1 MVLVTKTIMMEA
13 GDDGEIINYE
23 WPTEG
28 YDSTVSTELTFS
40 NQKLD
45 LTLVMWFMF
54 HDCLKNGWNMKYYI
68 KVGLSNLKKIVFLL
82 QLKLFKNIEKCF
94 FNFISKALF
103 ILIFKLLSRLFGHV
117 EKTAWLER

>member
-54 HDCLKNGWNMKYYI
+54 HDCLKNGWNMKYHI
-68 KVGLSNLKKIVFLL
+68 KVGLSNFKKNVFLL

-103 ILIFKLLSRLFGHV
+103 ILIFKLLSWLFGHV
-117 EKTAWLER
+117 EKIAWLKR